1 MRAAF
6 FIIFSA
12 LVVTF
17 GICASKAIRSPK
29 SIGRAVGLL
38 LCALIPPVIGNAIII
53 ISGDKS
59 LSTVGYYIYFLGM
72 NCTMLALIFFTDAYC
87 MISKKRKMLKIPFL
101 LLLAADSVQLLCNL
115 KWGHAFDTEAITAG
129 GYTYYRLIPFLGQT
143 IHRVIDY
150 GILAIII
157 GIFFMKTVNSPRI
170 NSERY
175 SVVLI
180 TMIVTAAWETFYI
193 FSRTP
198 IDRSMIG
205 FGFFGV
211 MVYYFAL
218 HYRPMRLLDSMLSHI
233 ASGLPEALYFF
244 DAVDQCIWANQAGID
259 LVGIENE
266 DYEVASVRLRKLFGA
281 FDTGEAKQH
290 EICRGDEVRSY
301 VVEKHE
307 VKDDHG
313 HLTGSFLSVRDNT
326 AEQMTLRAEI
336 YKATHDP
343 LTDVYNRAGYNL
355 LMSKMELWKT
365 IMLLVD
371 GDCFKSVND
380 TYGHEIGDKV
390 LQKIANTLKYCFRSE
405 DYVCRIGGDEFV
417 VLMLHSDSA
426 QKELIMNRVRKINQI
441 LSTGEGEIPPVTVS
455 VGIAHGSNASYP
467 EQLFEHADQ
476 ALYETK
482 HNGKNGYTFYEDLAP
497 EKQ

>member
-1 MRAAF
+1 MNCYTEHFVISSHDIDINGNVRPSIVCRLMQETANHHMRDRKPTYNELF
-6 FIIFSA
+6 EKGQSYI
-12 LVVTF
+12 
-17 GICASKAIRSPK
+17 AIRM
-29 SIGRAVGLL
+29 
-38 LCALIPPVIGNAIII
+38 AIEQPAQLHMYEEVSVDTWTC
-53 ISGDKS
+53 SGKGA
-59 LSTVGYYIYFLGM
+59 TFLR
-72 NCTMLALIFFTDAYC
+72 C
-87 MISKKRKMLKIPFL
+87 
-101 LLLAADSVQLLCNL
+101 
-115 KWGHAFDTEAITAG
+115 
-129 GYTYYRLIPFLGQT
+129 YRI
-143 IHRVIDY
+143 R
-150 GILAIII
+150 
-157 GIFFMKTVNSPRI
+157 
-170 NSERY
+170 
-175 SVVLI
+175 
-180 TMIVTAAWETFYI
+180 
-193 FSRTP
+193 
-198 IDRSMIG
+198 
-205 FGFFGV
+205 
-211 MVYYFAL
+211 
-218 HYRPMRLLDSMLSHI
+218 
-233 ASGLPEALYFF
+233 
-244 DAVDQCIWANQAGID
+244 
-259 LVGIENE
+259 
-266 DYEVASVRLRKLFGA
+266 
-281 FDTGEAKQH
+281 
-290 EICRGDEVRSY
+290 RGDEVRSY

-380 TYGHEIGDKV
+380 TYGHEIGDKA

-455 VGIAHGSNASYP
+455 VGIAHGQDASYP
-467 EQLFEHADQ
+467 EQLFEHADR

-482 HNGKNGYTFYEDLAP
+482 KNGKKGYTFYEDLVSKT
-497 EKQ
+497 E